1 MTAADA
7 PAVAG
12 WVVKDAPLFAGSVV
26 RYAGEPIAA
35 VAAETPAQ
43 ARAAAAAIEL
53 ELEPLPASVTLDEAL
68 EAGGALVHPDWESY
82 ELAVPVSG
90 LRKGNVAWETTTHHG
105 DLDAAFER
113 EDVVVVEDE
122 FRVPRQNQAYIEP
135 RARSP
140 ATRRAGTC
148 CGRRRSGPTRFA
160 TRSPPTSVCVPRT
173 SGSWSRRSAAA
184 SAARSTPT
192 STRSRRCSRA

>member
-1 MTAADA
+1 M
-7 PAVAG
+7 
-12 WVVKDAPLFAGSVV
+12 KDAPLFAGSVV

-53 ELEPLPASVTLDEAL
+53 ELEPLPAPVTLDEAL
-68 EAGGALVHPDWESY
+68 DDSARLVHPDWESY
-82 ELAVPVSG
+82 EIAVPVPG
-90 LRKGNVAWETTTHHG
+90 LRKGNIAWETTMHHG

-135 RARSP
+135 RAAVARYE
-140 ATRRAGTC
+140 AGRYVLRTRRN
-148 CGRRRSGPTRFA
+148 GPTRCA
-160 TRSPPTSVCVPRT
+160 TRSPPTSVCVPPT

-192 STRSRRCSRA
+192 STRSRPCSRA